1 MTIHP
6 RRGSSTAPAWV
17 FMAVVLIVAI
27 VALAT
32 GYAMVD

>member
-6 RRGSSTAPAWV
+6 RRGSSTVPAWI
-17 FMAVVLIVAI
+17 FMVVIAAVAI

-32 GYAMVD
+32 GYAMID

>member
-1 MTIHP
+1 MTIHS
-6 RRGSSTAPAWV
+6 RRGASTVPAWI
-17 FMAVVLIVAI
+17 FMVVVLVVAI